1 MLRLESVEVYLG
13 QSHILKGVTLYVQTG
28 EMVALVGSNGAGK
41 STLMGALAGLYPV
54 RRGRII
60 FLGEDIANRRPNR
73 IVRLGMSLVPER
85 REIFDSLTVRDNL
98 ILGSYHHYYKD
109 RKNAL
114 QRLVEVFDIF
124 PSLKE
129 RANTLAGA
137 LSGGEQQMLAI
148 GRGLMSKPR
157 LLLLDEPSIGL
168 APLVVQEIFR
178 VLGALKRLGATVLLV
193 EQNARLALANSD
205 RAYVLERGAI
215 TLAGNSAELL
225 ADQSVQAAYLGKR
238 HSATSAPRHTSPH
251 IAIDRSN

>member
-1 MLRLESVEVYLG
+1 M
-13 QSHILKGVTLYVQTG
+13 SHELVVNLQTAHQIGVTVPPEVLAKANQVIGARHRHGLSEAAGTAPANRAGCELQ
-28 EMVALVGSNGAGK
+28 GSD
-41 STLMGALAGLYPV
+41 GALCH
-54 RRGRII
+54 
-60 FLGEDIANRRPNR
+60 D
-73 IVRLGMSLVPER
+73 
-85 REIFDSLTVRDNL
+85 
-98 ILGSYHHYYKD
+98 HYYKN

-114 QRLVEVFDIF
+114 QRLVEVLDIF

-168 APLVVQEIFR
+168 APLIVQEIFR

-225 ADQSVQAAYLGKR
+225 ADQNVQAAYLGKR
-238 HSATSAPRHTSPH
+238 HSATSAPP
-251 IAIDRSN
+251 